1 MMNEKMNF
9 RVAPDYEGEFAR
21 RNQAL
26 CKFLVQEPVSAE
38 DFAVT
43 QRMSKESR
51 FAQCLAYL
59 SIFQNPSASS
69 LKSWTSYVEKVV
81 KSAGAACER
90 EFENQYE
97 LRLFAYAVA
106 IRTFPDGAASV
117 NQLAPFN
124 LNELQGIASLK
135 IDSDERIW
143 AMYIFGN
150 TVLDYLSTDA
160 NRDFHTFLRL
170 MISLATAKEKYSE
183 VDAKLP
189 HFSDMGVFVNADQE

>member
-43 QRMSKESR
+43 QRISKENR
-51 FAQCLAYL
+51 FAQCLGYL
-59 SIFQNPSASS
+59 SIFQNPNASS
-69 LKSWTSYVEKVV
+69 MKTWVSYVEKVV
-81 KSAGAACER
+81 RAAGAACDR

-97 LRLFAYAVA
+97 VRLFAYAVA

-117 NQLAPFN
+117 RKLAPFN

-150 TVLDYLSTDA
+150 AILDYLSTDA

>member
-1 MMNEKMNF
+1 MKP
-9 RVAPDYEGEFAR
+9 AKKYDLSPDVEDEFIR

-26 CKFLVQEPVSAE
+26 CKFLVQEPVSAD
-38 DFAVT
+38 DFAVI
-43 QRMSKESR
+43 QRMPKESR

-59 SIFQNPSASS
+59 SIFQSPSSSS
-69 LKSWTSYVEKVV
+69 LKSWVSYVDKVV

-90 EFENQYE
+90 KFENQYE

-150 TVLDYLSTDA
+150 AVLDYLSTDA